1 MPWLV
6 VQLADNCTYHD
17 HHFVR
22 GASEDASSSRFRV
35 AVFCP
40 GSKISLEARSTG
52 SELNGRS
59 LIGPD
64 VIVFAMPFAQFMM
77 ASRTLWA
84 NLLSE
89 QFSLQQ
95 PTQPPGI
102 GTGAG
107 AAMALGMAD

>member
-6 VQLADNCTYHD
+6 VQLADHRTYHD
-17 HHFVR
+17 HQFAR

-64 VIVFAMPFAQFMM
+64 VIVFAMPFAQFVM

-95 PTQPPGI
+95 PTQPHA
-102 GTGAG
+102 TWHR
-107 AAMALGMAD
+107 